1 MGQSRAVKRCLRMLM
16 CWSQYPLDARS
27 AESNAIEDDTAVE
40 HWSCGPILADHK
52 RL

>member
-1 MGQSRAVKRCLRMLM
+1 MGPITRCEAALRMLM

-27 AESNAIEDDTAVE
+27 AESNPIEDDTAVE
-40 HWSCGPILADHK
+40 HWSRRPILAAHK